1 MRRRIFLTI
10 LLISTITSVLASILT
25 TYVYY
30 EFYVKDAKKELKTL
44 LTLTADPLRW
54 DASASINSSINTILK
69 SIDYSVRFTIIDEDG
84 KVIYDN
90 WKEDIG
96 ENHKDRPEVQGAFEK
111 GFGEDL
117 RYSNTISSDM
127 YYYAVRLKDDQA
139 LRFSREISSINR
151 IFAGLLPMLF
161 VLFIF
166 VLIVVYFAASRM
178 TQKILKPVNQMAK
191 SLDEILEEGPG
202 VGMEIYEEFLP
213 LSNTIRDQK
222 NKINEYIKELKK
234 ERDTISFI
242 TENMKEGFILL
253 DHNKDILSINKSGK
267 EMTGNES
274 FLLKGRKNIFELVRN
289 PEIIEKINTAMNENK
304 HLAHDLATDN
314 KYYRYYLSPV
324 TEGEENEVKG
334 LLILIED
341 ITIQKNAEQMRSE
354 FTANVSHEL
363 KTPLTTMIGFAEMI
377 KEGLIKDHAGVVK
390 YSGLIHKEGMRLIS
404 LIEDLMKLSKLQE
417 YTRRVEEEII
427 NIKAVC
433 EDVMSLLKSKAD
445 SSKVKL
451 MLEADDVM
459 MKANYNYINEL
470 FYNLIDNGIKYNK
483 DGGSVNIKIWEE
495 DGAANIVVI
504 DTGVGIP
511 LEHIDRIFERFY
523 RVDKSRSKET
533 GGTGLGLS
541 IVKHIAELYDGI
553 IDVESSK
560 NKGTKITIKF
570 PIQ

>member
-1 MRRRIFLTI
+1 
-10 LLISTITSVLASILT
+10 
-25 TYVYY
+25 
-30 EFYVKDAKKELKTL
+30 
-44 LTLTADPLRW
+44 
-54 DASASINSSINTILK
+54 
-69 SIDYSVRFTIIDEDG
+69 
-84 KVIYDN
+84 
-90 WKEDIG
+90 
-96 ENHKDRPEVQGAFEK
+96 
-111 GFGEDL
+111 
-117 RYSNTISSDM
+117 
-127 YYYAVRLKDDQA
+127 
-139 LRFSREISSINR
+139 
-151 IFAGLLPMLF
+151 
-161 VLFIF
+161 
-166 VLIVVYFAASRM
+166 
-178 TQKILKPVNQMAK
+178 
-191 SLDEILEEGPG
+191 
-202 VGMEIYEEFLP
+202 
-213 LSNTIRDQK
+213 
-222 NKINEYIKELKK
+222 
-234 ERDTISFI
+234 
-242 TENMKEGFILL
+242 
-253 DHNKDILSINKSGK
+253 
-267 EMTGNES
+267 
-274 FLLKGRKNIFELVRN
+274 
-289 PEIIEKINTAMNENK
+289 
-304 HLAHDLATDN
+304 
-314 KYYRYYLSPV
+314 
-324 TEGEENEVKG
+324 
-334 LLILIED
+334 
-341 ITIQKNAEQMRSE
+341 
-354 FTANVSHEL
+354 
-363 KTPLTTMIGFAEMI
+363 MIGFAEMI